1 MKKAL
6 IFLALWV
13 NLAFGLH
20 CGNLDDDIVGYWLSP
35 RDEVS
40 GRTSIVEIIKKDG
53 KYYGYIVAFMD
64 TMKGANDERNEH
76 FSLRER
82 PILGTVFIYNLERNA
97 QNSYIKGRY
106 YDFNAG
112 KSFHLRA
119 KSDCKRLSLLVSVDN
134 LGVLGSRKV
143 YEGLSKDE
151 AKIYIEAKPEPDF
164 SGVK

>member
-6 IFLALWV
+6 IFLALWA

-53 KYYGYIVAFMD
+53 KYYGYIIAFMD

-82 PILGTVFIYNLERNA
+82 PILGAVFIYNLERNA

-134 LGVLGSRKV
+134 LGVLGSRKT
-143 YEGLSKDE
+143 YTHLPKTQADF
-151 AKIYIEAKPEPDF
+151 YIKKKPALDF
-164 SGVK
+164 GSVE